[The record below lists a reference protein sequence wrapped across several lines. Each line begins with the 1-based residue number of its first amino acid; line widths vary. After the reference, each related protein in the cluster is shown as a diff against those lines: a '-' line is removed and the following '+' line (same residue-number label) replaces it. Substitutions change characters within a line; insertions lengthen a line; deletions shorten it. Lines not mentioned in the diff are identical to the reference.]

1 MHNNIVVNITEPVQ
15 SPQVLA
21 SIATREVLFRT
32 GQTNIQSDHLEQS
45 IILKESA
52 ASDPLDVELP
62 MDISILDNGIAK
74 GDYKLSNK
82 IPIKMSD
89 SEKTAYGN
97 N

>member
-21 SIATREVLFRT
+21 RIATREALFRT
-32 GQTNIQSDHLEQS
+32 GQTNIQADHLEQS
-45 IILKESA
+45 IILKASA